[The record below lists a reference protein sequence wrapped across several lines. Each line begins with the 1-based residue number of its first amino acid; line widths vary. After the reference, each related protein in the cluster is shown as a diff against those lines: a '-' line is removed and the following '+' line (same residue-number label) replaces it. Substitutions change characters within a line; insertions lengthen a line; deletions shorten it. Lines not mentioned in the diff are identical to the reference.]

1 MHPAT
6 RVIGVQAEGAPAVY
20 RPFHSGQL
28 EATDAAATCA
38 EGLATRVAFELPLR
52 ILRKHLDEIIL
63 IGDVD
68 MRQAMRLLLETTHL
82 VAEEAGAAA
91 TAAAMKL
98 RAELAGLRVVLPIT
112 GGNATAEQLLEALR
126 T

>member
-1 MHPAT
+1 M
-6 RVIGVQAEGAPAVY
+6 
-20 RPFHSGQL
+20 
-28 EATDAAATCA
+28 
-38 EGLATRVAFELPLR
+38 LP
-52 ILRKHLDEIIL
+52 
-63 IGDVD
+63 
-68 MRQAMRLLLETTHL
+68 ETTHL

>member
-1 MHPAT
+1 M
-6 RVIGVQAEGAPAVY
+6 
-20 RPFHSGQL
+20 
-28 EATDAAATCA
+28 
-38 EGLATRVAFELPLR
+38 AFELPLR

-63 IGDVD
+63 IGDME
-68 MRQAMRLLLETTHL
+68 MRRAMRLLLETTHL

-98 RAELAGLRVVLPIT
+98 HAELAGLRVVLPIT
-112 GGNATAEQLLEALR
+112 GGNATAAQLLEALR